1 MPQHPWERLLHPG
14 PHDVRRGGPAWGQ
27 GQGRFL
33 FARVTVPWGAGH
45 GRILPR
51 AGRSAALG
59 GTGADCPRSPRQSLL
74 FLGLVSAV
82 CLGLNLLFLTVYL
95 ICLCCC
101 RRDQE
106 PETKRP
112 HSCCVTWMAVT
123 AGLICW

>member
-1 MPQHPWERLLHPG
+1 MAASCVPPGALQH
-14 PHDVRRGGPAWGQ
+14 
-27 GQGRFL
+27 
-33 FARVTVPWGAGH
+33 VTA
-45 GRILPR
+45 
-51 AGRSAALG
+51 
-59 GTGADCPRSPRQSLL
+59 TGADCPLSPSQSLL
-74 FLGLVSAV
+74 FLGLVAAV

-101 RRDQE
+101 KRDQE

>member
-1 MPQHPWERLLHPG
+1 M
-14 PHDVRRGGPAWGQ
+14 
-27 GQGRFL
+27 
-33 FARVTVPWGAGH
+33 GAGR

-51 AGRSAALG
+51 AGRSAVRD
-59 GTGADCPRSPRQSLL
+59 GTGADCPRSPPQSLL

-123 AGLICW
+123 AGLMCW